1 MQCVLLG
8 SSIDCT
14 LSRIRSLFWVS
25 KMKLRSLLLLAFN
38 FAFCLPVVAQ
48 TPCVFNP
55 GNGRYQECLHVT
67 AGGQCA
73 HYGATCGGSGQPM
86 YNPRTNATQECEHV
100 TADGR
105 CAHYG
110 APSGSSGQCMFNRA
124 TGAYQTCLSVT
135 AGGQCAHFGAPCN

>member
-1 MQCVLLG
+1 MNLRALFFLVL
-8 SSIDCT
+8 SIAAC
-14 LSRIRSLFWVS
+14 IP
-25 KMKLRSLLLLAFN
+25 AHAQN
-38 FAFCLPVVAQ
+38 PCL
-48 TPCVFNP
+48 FNP
-55 GNGRYQECLHVT
+55 STGRQQECLHVT

-73 HYGATCGGSGQPM
+73 HYGAACGGADQPM

-110 APSGSSGQCMFNRA
+110 ATSGSSGQCMFNRA
-124 TGAYQTCLSVT
+124 TGAYQTCLNVT